1 MKKKSLKS
9 SLEKLCHNLYYSSE
23 SNYPFEILSWGK
35 IDALEIEKKITS
47 LHPAGNLPE
56 MADVDDFF
64 NKCIRN
70 VMIGGGDKPELVAQ
84 QYRNLAALIESKTKK
99 SILYRCGKIQ
109 VGIYIVLITE
119 DEKVFVLK
127 TTSIET

>member
-1 MKKKSLKS
+1 MKKNSFKS
-9 SLEKLCHNLYYSSE
+9 SLEKLSHNLYYSSE
-23 SNYPFEILSWGK
+23 SNYPFDILSWGK
-35 IDALEIEKKITS
+35 IDVLQIEKKITS
-47 LHPAGNLPE
+47 FHPAGNVPE

-70 VMIGGGDKPELVAQ
+70 VMIGGGDMPELVAQ
-84 QYRNLAALIESKTKK
+84 QYRNLAAFIHSNTKK

-119 DEKVFVLK
+119 DGKVFVLK

>member
-1 MKKKSLKS
+1 MKKNSFKST
-9 SLEKLCHNLYYSSE
+9 LEKLCHNLYYSSE
-23 SNYPFEILSWGK
+23 SNYPFEVLSWGK
-35 IDALEIEKKITS
+35 IDVLEIERKITV
-47 LHPAGNLPE
+47 LHPVGNLPE
-56 MADVDDFF
+56 PFDLDDFF

-70 VMIGGGDKPELVAQ
+70 VMIGGGDRPELVAQ
-84 QYRNLAALIESKTKK
+84 QYRNLADFIHSNTKK

-119 DEKVFVLK
+119 EGKVFVLK

>member
-70 VMIGGGDKPELVAQ
+70 VMIGGGAKPELVAQ
-84 QYRNLAALIESKTKK
+84 QYRDLAAFIQSNTKK

>member
-1 MKKKSLKS
+1 MKKNSLKS

-35 IDALEIEKKITS
+35 INPLEIEKKITS

-70 VMIGGGDKPELVAQ
+70 VMIGGGYKPELVAQ
-84 QYRNLAALIESKTKK
+84 QYRNLAAFIQSNTKK